1 MCVKVYIWSGYTY
14 DFLKQPI
21 HTIVKHL
28 IAFFSLLLFSCSSPQ
43 EHRLGGAMLYTVRA
57 EMADNPY
64 TTLKAVA
71 DLGYKYVEVAGYS
84 NGKFYGMSPE
94 DFRAALD
101 KNDLIAVSSHQGI
114 NRIEEVDEM
123 ITAVKAAGIQYFVI
137 PVPPMGQF
145 FYDNATHKMGM
156 QGDLE
161 TLAEQL
167 ITIGKKCAE
176 QGVELLYHNH
186 DFEFFA
192 DEEGNT
198 IIDYLLQNTP
208 AEYVNFQMDL
218 YWITKAKA
226 NPLAYFEK
234 YPGRFKS
241 WHVKDMDQQGRF
253 TPVGEGVID
262 FESILA
268 HKEKAGMRYYFVE
281 QDRTFDGQKPI
292 EALSISRNNLKRLG
306 FK

>member
-1 MCVKVYIWSGYTY
+1 MKY
-14 DFLKQPI
+14 
-21 HTIVKHL
+21 L
-28 IAFFSLLLFSCSSPQ
+28 ITVFSLVFFSCSSPQ
-43 EHRLGGAMLYTVRA
+43 DQRFGGAMLYTVRA
-57 EMADNPY
+57 EMADNPNK
-64 TTLKAVA
+64 TLKAVA

-84 NGKFYGMSPE
+84 NGKFYGMSPK
-94 DFRAALD
+94 DFRTALAEH
-101 KNDLIAVSSHQGI
+101 NLIPVSSHQGI
-114 NRIEEVDEM
+114 NQMAEVDEM
-123 ITAVKAAGIQYFVI
+123 IAAVKAVGIQYFVI

-145 FYDNATHKMGM
+145 FYDNVTNQMGM
-156 QGDLE
+156 KCDVE
-161 TLAEQL
+161 TLAELL
-167 ITIGKKCAE
+167 IAIGKKCAE
-176 QGVELLYHNH
+176 QGLELLYHNH
-186 DFEFFA
+186 DFEFFV
-192 DEEGNT
+192 DEQGNT
-198 IIDYLLQNTP
+198 IIDYLLENTP

-218 YWITKAKA
+218 YWINKANA

-241 WHVKDMDQQGRF
+241 WHVKDMDSQGRF

-292 EALSISRNNLKRLG
+292 EALSISKNNLKRLG